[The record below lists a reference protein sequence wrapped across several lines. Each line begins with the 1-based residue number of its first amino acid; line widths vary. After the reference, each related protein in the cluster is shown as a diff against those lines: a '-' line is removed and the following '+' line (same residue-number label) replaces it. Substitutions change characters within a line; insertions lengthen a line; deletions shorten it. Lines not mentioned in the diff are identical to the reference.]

1 MEVRVINL
9 KLNNMN
15 MNRVYNRLSAEINNE
30 QHLTE
35 TEKVMFKAIVLQVF
49 ADEQKLEWD
58 EFLIE
63 QKKFNE
69 SLEKSCTN
77 IELISN
83 LTKN

>member
-1 MEVRVINL
+1 
-9 KLNNMN
+9 